1 MKAIFSVKAQC
12 EAEDVSEGIRRN
24 KPKNEVP
31 FIAYYHKYFAIFK
44 TSNTVGTFQV
54 YEI

>member
-1 MKAIFSVKAQC
+1 MKAQC

-24 KPKNEVP
+24 KPKNEFL
-31 FIAYYHKYFAIFK
+31 FIAYYYLKYFAIFK